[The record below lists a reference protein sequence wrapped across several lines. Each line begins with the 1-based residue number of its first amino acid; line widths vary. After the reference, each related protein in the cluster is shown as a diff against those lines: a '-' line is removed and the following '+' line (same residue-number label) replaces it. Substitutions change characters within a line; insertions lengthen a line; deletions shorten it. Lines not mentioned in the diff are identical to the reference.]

1 MLRLLKTSGL
11 KDKSKMKTYK
21 ETIIKSIYAST
32 LLLLSVL
39 TMGNS
44 SQAQDAIPIPDGP
57 YLGQTPPG
65 STPEIFAPGIVNRE
79 ESTDLEGMFGSDM
92 KTFYFV
98 REGEEYGG
106 VVKVGEFKGNEVSY
120 GLAVIEYKNNKW
132 QHSVVARAAS
142 EPSISPDGNTILFKN
157 GYIERTSDGWS
168 EMKSLGEPFASI
180 SIMRSAIS
188 SNGTIYF
195 DTFNRAQDI
204 PLRYSR
210 LINGKYEAPKS
221 LGSQFG
227 IGRYNAHPFIAPD
240 ESYIIFDSVREDGY
254 GSSDLYISFRAADG
268 SWGPAINMGDKINTT
283 ASEKNPSL
291 SPDGKFL
298 FFDWRTKPRN
308 ADVTIYWVDAQI
320 IETLRPN

>member
-1 MLRLLKTSGL
+1 M
-11 KDKSKMKTYK
+11 
-21 ETIIKSIYAST
+21 KSIYPST
-32 LLLLSVL
+32 FLLLSVL
-39 TMGNS
+39 MMNNV

-57 YLGQTPPG
+57 FLGQTPPG

-79 ESTDLEGMFGSDM
+79 ESHDLEGMFGSDM
-92 KTFYFV
+92 NTFYFV
-98 REGEEYGG
+98 RSGEKYTGL
-106 VVKVGEFKGNEVSY
+106 VKVGTFKGNTATH

-132 QHSVVARAAS
+132 QESVVAKGVS

-168 EMKSLGEPFASI
+168 EVKSLGAPFDNI
-180 SIMRSAIS
+180 DIMRSAIS

-195 DTFNRAQDI
+195 DTASPKLDI

-210 LINGKYEAPKS
+210 LIDGKYEQPKL
-221 LGSQFG
+221 LGPQFG
-227 IGRYNAHPFIAPD
+227 IGRYNAHPYIAPD
-240 ESYIIFDSVREDGY
+240 ESFIIFDSIREDGY
-254 GSSDLYISFRAADG
+254 GRSDIYISFRAADG
-268 SWGPAINMGDKINTT
+268 SWGPAINMGDKINTP

-308 ADVTIYWVDAQI
+308 EDVTIYWVDAQI